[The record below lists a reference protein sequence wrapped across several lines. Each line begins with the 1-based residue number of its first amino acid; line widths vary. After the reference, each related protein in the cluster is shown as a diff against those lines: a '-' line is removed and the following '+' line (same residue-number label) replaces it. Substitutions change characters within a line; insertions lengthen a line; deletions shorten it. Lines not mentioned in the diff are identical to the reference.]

1 MMVQKYGQC
10 SITLFEIV
18 ITKVNQIQIFNS
30 RKISPSGFD
39 ISFVSKMER
48 LSYEFFNRELEPWKL

>member
-1 MMVQKYGQC
+1 MMIQLCDQC

-30 RKISPSGFD
+30 RKNSPSGFD
-39 ISFVSKMER
+39 IIFVSEMER
-48 LSYEFFNRELEPWKL
+48 LSYEFSSRELES